1 VRSALAKLARLDPT
15 RLDLRL
21 PRPWVCVL
29 LVLSFLGF
37 GVIVGRTVAGT
48 PENAL
53 SASVPRQLRLVLPA
67 AADSSTSQ
75 SPTPPISEAATTPS
89 ASSPES
95 SEAGGSTGGGE
106 GSQGS
111 SGGGSQGDSSSGKGS
126 DGKGSGP
133 GGGGSGGGGSGGGG
147 SGSGGSG
154 SSGEGG
160 SSGGSA
166 GKGTG
171 GGSAGKGKGAGG
183 GKGSG
188 GGSGAGQGGGSSGSS
203 KLPPVKHVFLIML
216 ADQPYASVFGPS
228 SAAPYLADTLEHR
241 GELLVRYYGVAH
253 DELADGIALLSGQ
266 GPTPQTEVNCPTY
279 APISPTTVGAQEQV
293 QGAGCIYPSS
303 TRTLM
308 GELTAKHLTWRA
320 YVEGMDSGHG
330 AGPATC
336 LHPAAGAAD
345 ATLGATPLAA
355 TTTGVPA
362 EDQVPPPYEAL
373 SGAAYA
379 TFRNPFV
386 YFESVVDSPAC
397 ADDDVSLS
405 ALAGDLSNPARTPTL
420 SYIVPSLC
428 DDASPI
434 PCAAGSPAGLPPAD
448 AFLHKV
454 VPKILASKAYK
465 QGGLLVITVDQAPS
479 TGVGA
484 DSSSCCGQPAFPALP
499 PPPTLPGGGSA
510 RPTGGGQVGALLLSP
525 YVKSGTTNQE
535 PFNHFSLL
543 RTIENLFG
551 LPHLGYAAESSVGSF
566 EAPVF
571 TAYEG

>member
-1 VRSALAKLARLDPT
+1 VRSALAKLARFDPT
-15 RLDLRL
+15 RLDLTL

-53 SASVPRQLRLVLPA
+53 SASAPRQLRLVLPP
-67 AADSSTSQ
+67 AADSSAPQ
-75 SPTPPISEAATTPS
+75 SPTTPPISEAATTPS
-89 ASSPES
+89 ASSSEP
-95 SEAGGSTGGGE
+95 SEAGGSTGGE
-106 GSQGS
+106 GSQAA
-111 SGGGSQGDSSSGKGS
+111 SGGGSQSTGSSGKGS
-126 DGKGSGP
+126 GGKGSSS

-154 SSGEGG
+154 GSGGGG
-160 SSGGSA
+160 SSGGS
-166 GKGTG
+166 G
-171 GGSAGKGKGAGG
+171 GKGAGG
-183 GKGSG
+183 GGGRGSG
-188 GGSGAGQGGGSSGSS
+188 GGSGGSQGGGSSGSS

-241 GELLVRYYGVAH
+241 GELLVRYYAVAH
-253 DELADGIALLSGQ
+253 DELANGIALLSGQ

-279 APISPTTVGAQEQV
+279 APIAPATVGAQEQV

-303 TRTLM
+303 TKTLM
-308 GELTAKHLTWRA
+308 GELTAKHLTWKA
-320 YVEGMDSGHG
+320 YVEGMDSGNG
-330 AGPATC
+330 VGPATC
-336 LHPAAGAAD
+336 LHPAVGAAD
-345 ATLGATPLAA
+345 ATLGATPLADA
-355 TTTGVPA
+355 TTGVPA

-373 SGAAYA
+373 SGGAYA

-386 YFESVVDSPAC
+386 YFASVVDSPAC
-397 ADDDVSLS
+397 AADDVSLS

-428 DDASPI
+428 DNASSI
-434 PCAAGSPAGLPPAD
+434 PCAPGSPAGLPPAD
-448 AFLHKV
+448 AFLHRV
-454 VPKILASKAYK
+454 VPEILASKAYK
-465 QGGLLVITVDQAPS
+465 QGGLLVITVDEAPS

-551 LPHLGYAAESSVGSF
+551 LPHLGYASESSVGSF